1 MLFLPTPR
9 LALLAFA
16 GVAIALAGLAIPGAT
31 GPLLGLDA
39 ALVVAALVD
48 AALLLGPALEVRRE
62 AGAILS
68 VGRANAIHLHLR
80 SHRRASVTVQVQ
92 DDPIDHADAHGI
104 PTTLVLPPHRTATVT
119 FELVPTRRG
128 PRQFGEVTLR
138 LRGALGLMI
147 RQERSSPGGSFE
159 VYPDVHAARSLELL
173 RRRGR
178 KEGATGSVRSSGGD
192 TEIERLRPYV
202 AGDEPRHFDWKAT
215 ARKDEPIVRQL
226 QAESEQNVLFAIDV
240 GRAMRGESEGLS
252 RVDRAL
258 NAAMLTADVCL
269 RNGDRAGLLAFD
281 DAPRAYL
288 HPTPGRSAARKLA
301 RATYALEPGLA
312 PTDFSAAMQ
321 MLRTKLP
328 SRTLVILFT
337 HLLDDAAADAMTRSV
352 AALMP
357 RHLPLCVL
365 MRDPEVDAMIDERA
379 MDRHDLYTRA
389 AAAEELNARDA
400 LLRRLRD
407 AGALVIEAR
416 PGDVTPELVRGY
428 LEVKARRLL

>member
-1 MLFLPTPR
+1 MLLLPTPR
-9 LALLAFA
+9 FALLAFG

-39 ALVVAALVD
+39 ALVVAAMID
-48 AALLLGPALEVRRE
+48 AALLLGPAIEVRRE

-80 SHRRASVTVQVQ
+80 SRRRATVTVDVQ
-92 DDPIDHADAHGI
+92 DDPIEHTRAHGI
-104 PTTLVLPPHRTATVT
+104 PTTLVLPPHRTATLT

-128 PRQFGEVTLR
+128 PRSFGDVTLR
-138 LRGALGLMI
+138 LRGALGLMT
-147 RQERSSPGGSFE
+147 RQEQARPGGTFE

-288 HPTPGRSAARKLA
+288 HPTSGRAAARKLA

-321 MLRTKLP
+321 MLRGKLP

-352 AALMP
+352 AALLP

-365 MRDPEVDAMIDERA
+365 MRDPEVDALIDERA
-379 MDRHDLYTRA
+379 MDRHDLYVRA

-407 AGALVIEAR
+407 AGSLVIEAR